1 MGLSNIFWPKRPN
14 HITNLNMENVSSKKK
29 QDVQDIIV
37 FQLFYTQPTLPT
49 C

>member
-1 MGLSNIFWPKRPN
+1 MGLSNIFWPKRLN

-29 QDVQDIIV
+29 KQEVQDIV